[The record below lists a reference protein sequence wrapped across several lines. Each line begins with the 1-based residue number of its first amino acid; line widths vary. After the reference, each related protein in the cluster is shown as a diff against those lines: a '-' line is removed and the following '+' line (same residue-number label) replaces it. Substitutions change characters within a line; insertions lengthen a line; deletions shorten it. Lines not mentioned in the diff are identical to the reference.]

1 MQPWRINRS
10 NIQRYKELSPNY
22 IRKHFMPRIKL
33 SEQYHDERE
42 ELCKKLIEIVGTEF
56 LLSELDE
63 NVEKQTAI
71 LSLKDEI
78 QKCFACSEISSFKAN
93 FECKRPYLNIVRG
106 ILRKQG
112 YKFIGSAIVLKMEN
126 GESKSTKKYNIFSNN

>member
-1 MQPWRINRS
+1 
-10 NIQRYKELSPNY
+10 
-22 IRKHFMPRIKL
+22 MPRIKL
-33 SEQYHDERE
+33 SEQYHDQRE

-112 YKFIGSAIVLKMEN
+112 YTFIGSNFDIKIDER
-126 GESKSTKKYNIFSNN
+126 SFKRTIKYILFRK

>member
-1 MQPWRINRS
+1 
-10 NIQRYKELSPNY
+10 
-22 IRKHFMPRIKL
+22 MPRIKL
-33 SEQYHDERE
+33 SEQYHNERE
-42 ELCKKLIEIVGTEF
+42 ELCKKLINIVGTEF
-56 LLSELDE
+56 LLRELDE

-71 LSLKDEI
+71 LSLKEEI
-78 QKCFACSEISSFKAN
+78 QKCFACSEISSFKTK

-112 YKFIGSAIVLKMEN
+112 YTFIGSAIVLKMET

>member
-1 MQPWRINRS
+1 
-10 NIQRYKELSPNY
+10 
-22 IRKHFMPRIKL
+22 MPRIKL

-71 LSLKDEI
+71 LSLKEEI
-78 QKCFACSEISSFKAN
+78 QKCFAVSSISTFKPSLT
-93 FECKRPYLNIVRG
+93 ETVKRDYLNIVRG
-106 ILRKQG
+106 VLKQQG
-112 YKFIGSAIVLKMEN
+112 YIFIGSQTVLKMEDDN
-126 GESKSTKKYNIFSNN
+126 SKNTQKYRIFRDK

>member
-1 MQPWRINRS
+1 
-10 NIQRYKELSPNY
+10 
-22 IRKHFMPRIKL
+22 MPRIKL
-33 SEQYHDERE
+33 SEQYHDQRE

-78 QKCFACSEISSFKAN
+78 QKCFAVSSISTFKPSVN
-93 FECKRPYLNIVRG
+93 DTVKRHYLNIVRG
-106 ILRKQG
+106 ILRQQG
-112 YKFIGSAIVLKMEN
+112 YTFLGNERTQICENGVLKRT
-126 GESKSTKKYNIFSNN
+126 TKYYIFRK

>member
-1 MQPWRINRS
+1 MQRDILAK
-10 NIQRYKELSPNY
+10 YKLKKLSPQY
-22 IRKHFMPRIKL
+22 IMPRIKL
-33 SEQYHDERE
+33 SEQYHAERE
-42 ELCKKLIEIVGTEF
+42 ELCKSLIDIVGTEF

-71 LSLKDEI
+71 LDLKDEI
-78 QKCFACSEISSFKAN
+78 QKCFACSEISSFKTN

-112 YKFIGSAIVLKMEN
+112 YTFEN
-126 GESKSTKKYNIFSNN
+126 YNLLFKLDNGNYTKTMKYKIFRNT